1 MQRTRTYE
9 DNTYR
14 EPDVEYFEAGGEPKG
29 SVVRF
34 EYETRDHRGD
44 DPTIYKKSA
53 LVYLPAGF
61 DKNDT
66 GTKYDILYLMHGGS
80 DSPEWY
86 LGGEGSESEITH
98 MLDKMIARGEL
109 KPFIICAVSYYEDYC
124 DDHVRNCVDFYMEL
138 MNDIVPKF
146 ESEYPAFSEDVTAE
160 GLRASRA
167 HRAMGGFS
175 MGGVTTWSV
184 FLHRLDAFKYFIPMS
199 GDCWVKDIKGGG
211 TDPEGTARALAD
223 AVSAQGFGKDDF
235 IIYTGAGEKDIA
247 EPNLTPQVNAMKQ
260 LSETFVWAEN
270 FADGNLFETVVEGG
284 WHDVHSVKKVMYN
297 GLPKMF
303 D

>member
-1 MQRTRTYE
+1 MQRTRTYT
-9 DNTYR
+9 DNPYR
-14 EPDVEYFEAGGEPKG
+14 EPDAEIYQAGSEPKG

-34 EYETRDHRGD
+34 EYTTRDYRGSD
-44 DPTIYKKSA
+44 RTRYNKSA

-61 DKNDT
+61 DKSDRQK
-66 GTKYDILYLMHGGS
+66 KYDILYLMHGGS

-98 MLDKMIARGEL
+98 MLDKMIAHGEL
-109 KPFIICAVSYYEDYC
+109 KPFIICAVSYYEDYLE
-124 DDHVRNCVDFYMEL
+124 DHVRNCIDFHFEL
-138 MNDIVPKF
+138 MNDIIPKF
-146 ESEYPAFSEDVTAE
+146 ETEYPAYSENVTPE
-160 GLRASRA
+160 GLRASRK

-184 FLHRLDAFKYFIPMS
+184 FEHCLDSFAYFIPMS
-199 GDCWVKDIKGGG
+199 GDCWAKGIKAGGS
-211 TDPEGTARALAD
+211 DPEGTAKLLCD
-223 AVSAQGFGKDDF
+223 AVKAQGFGKEDF

-247 EPNLTPQVNAMKQ
+247 EPNLAPQIEAMKK
-260 LSETFVWAEN
+260 LDDIFVWADN
-270 FADGNLFETVVEGG
+270 FADGNFYKVTVEGG

-303 D
+303 G